1 MNVKMGGVLLNVM
14 FLFVLLIAKTER
26 VFPQTNVN
34 VFSDSQVNFVSLLIV
49 LVLVQTNQLCATVM
63 VNVFPQIS
71 AFVGVIF
78 LEKTVVNLK

>member
-1 MNVKMGGVLLNVM
+1 MGGVLLNVM